1 MNNKNQEIFGKKI
14 KKKIYCEKLGI
25 ILVRVKEYDWINNN
39 EYEKLRIKEIIEN
52 KLLFKN
58 NY

>member
-1 MNNKNQEIFGKKI
+1 MKNKRKETCLNLYGYDFPAKVPEI
-14 KKKIYCEKLGI
+14 
-25 ILVRVKEYDWINNN
+25 KEYDWINNN